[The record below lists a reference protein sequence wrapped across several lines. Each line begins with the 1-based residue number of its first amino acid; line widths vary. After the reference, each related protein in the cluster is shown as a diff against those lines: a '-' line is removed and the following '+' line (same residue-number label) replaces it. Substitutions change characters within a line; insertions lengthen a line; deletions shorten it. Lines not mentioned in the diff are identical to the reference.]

1 LAVVRPIGRG
11 FHTSRTPDG
20 KQEGRT
26 MRRFFGALFVM
37 ALVGGGITATALPA
51 MAHAVD
57 VHVYCGP
64 GVEDT
69 HTCGSGGVR
78 NSHTRIYACDFK
90 AEGWGVR
97 THYQLRNGTQGYVGD
112 GNGSKEGCG
121 DRVVTKT
128 ANPVLYFQVC
138 AGRNGADEDCE
149 PRRTA

>member
-1 LAVVRPIGRG
+1 
-11 FHTSRTPDG
+11 
-20 KQEGRT
+20 

-37 ALVGGGITATALPA
+37 ALLGGGITATARPA

-57 VHVYCGP
+57 VHVLCERGS
-64 GVEDT
+64 T
-69 HTCGSGGVR
+69 NWTCGSGGVR

-97 THYQLRNGTQGYVGD
+97 THYQLRDGRIGYVGD

-138 AGRNGADEDCE
+138 AGPNGADQSCE
-149 PRRTA
+149 PRHTA